1 MITGMAAVHETQPE
15 PLARGIYSVSERDRT
30 SPERHAAQTPDACEW
45 FHATLDRAAAEKLLL
60 PQGEEGLFLVRPS
73 GSSPG
78 DFALSVAEKGQV
90 LHLQV
95 HRHRED
101 AFFSVDGGPVV
112 HGLEELVFQGSQEGG
127 APWGQP
133 LGRPCPGGGP
143 PPPDTRRHGRTNLLH
158 RATRQ
163 GDLVVVKELLRVGYA
178 TEAKDEDGRTAVHL
192 ACLAGHAELL
202 AALLAA
208 GAAPSG
214 PDCSGRHPLHY
225 ACEWEDAEMA
235 EELLMAGASPQ
246 ARDTDHGWVP
256 LHVAAARGHVE
267 VVRTLLHHGAPTRPR
282 TVRRELPADLA
293 AQGHHADCV
302 HLLETYERP
311 ATTYTRSSWLHPP
324 HVDRECASRLLS
336 TAEEGTFLVRRG
348 RRGSYVLSLAGPTS
362 VYHFEIHSQGSY
374 VAIDD
379 GPLLP
384 SLEHLVGHYASFEDG
399 LPLRL
404 AHPLAPDEP
413 PPVAPRTVTSQRQPS
428 TLTAVI
434 SRDALRLGPT
444 LGEGEYGS
452 VLQGV
457 WLTPDGTEV
466 SVAVKRLREV
476 SANEGFAR
484 EAELMVGLRHPCIVR
499 LLAVCLGPPLMMVQE
514 LLPLGSLLGYLQQQ
528 QQQQG
533 TAAVSLEEDV
543 PRWAHQVACGM
554 AYLQGRRFVHRDLAA
569 RNLLLAS
576 RMQVKISDFGL
587 SRALAMGSDYYRATT
602 GGRWPLKWYAPESV
616 NFGTFSHAS
625 DAWSFGITLWE
636 MYSLGELPYGS
647 LTGVQVLALVESGE
661 RLGPPEGCPD
671 WAYAAMQHCWRMSP
685 DQRPPFAQLAALFA
699 AHCTQ
704 QPHLCAGCQ
713 AH

>member
-1 MITGMAAVHETQPE
+1 MALHETQPE
-15 PLARGIYSVSERDRT
+15 PLARSIYSSSDRDASCSERVT
-30 SPERHAAQTPDACEW
+30 AQTPDACEW
-45 FHATLDRAAAEKLLL
+45 YHGTLDRAAAERLLL
-60 PQGEEGLFLVRPS
+60 LQAEDGLFLVRPS

-78 DFALSVAEKGQV
+78 DFALSVIKGHEV

-112 HGLEELVFQGSQEGG
+112 HGLEELVYQGGQEGG

-163 GDLVVVKELLRVGYA
+163 GDLVVVNELLRVGYA
-178 TEAKDEDGRTAVHL
+178 TEAKDEEGRTAVHL
-192 ACLAGHAELL
+192 ACLAGHTELL
-202 AALLAA
+202 GALLLA

-214 PDCSGRHPLHY
+214 PDVSGRHPLHY
-225 ACEWEDAEMA
+225 ACEWEDAEMVK
-235 EELLMAGASPQ
+235 ELLSAGACPQ
-246 ARDTDHGWVP
+246 ARDIDNGWVP
-256 LHVAAARGHVE
+256 LHVAAARGHTH
-267 VVRTLLHHGAPTRPR
+267 VVLALLDYGAPARPR
-282 TVRRELPADLA
+282 TLRHELPADLA
-293 AQGHHADCV
+293 AQGKHMDCV
-302 HLLETYERP
+302 HLLESYEKP
-311 ATTYTRSSWLHPP
+311 ASSYPRSSWLHPA
-324 HVDRECASRLLS
+324 HVDRECAARLLS
-336 TAEEGTFLVRRG
+336 TCEEGTFLVRRG
-348 RRGSYVLSLAGPTS
+348 RRTSYVLSLAGPTS
-362 VYHFEIHSQGSY
+362 VFHFEIHSQGSY
-374 VAIDD
+374 VHIDD
-379 GPLLP
+379 GPLLS
-384 SLEHLVGHYASFEDG
+384 SLEHLVAHYGNFEDG
-399 LPLRL
+399 LPVRL
-404 AHPLAPDEP
+404 AQPLTPDEP
-413 PPVAPRTVTSQRQPS
+413 PPVGPRSPTSQRQTP
-428 TLTAVI
+428 TLTAVV
-434 SRDALRLGPT
+434 SRDSLRLGQT

-457 WLTPDGTEV
+457 WVTPEGTEV

-476 SANEGFAR
+476 SAGEGFAR
-484 EAELMVGLRHPCIVR
+484 EAELMVDLRHPCIVR

-514 LLPLGSLLGYLQQQ
+514 LLPLGSLLSYLQQ
-528 QQQQG
+528 G
-533 TAAVSLEEDV
+533 CPVDLEEDV

-569 RNLLLAS
+569 RNLLLSS

-636 MYSLGELPYGS
+636 MYTLGELPYGP

-661 RLGPPEGCPD
+661 RLAMPDGCPD
-671 WAYAAMQHCWRMSP
+671 WAYAAMQHCWRMAP
-685 DQRPPFAQLAALFA
+685 DQRPHFSDLAALFA
-699 AHCTQ
+699 AHSVR
-704 QPHLCAGCQ
+704 HLCAGCTELAQ
-713 AH
+713 